1 MTLDYE
7 THKDDIQLSYSDGMY
22 SALQNI
28 PFYKHVKPTMLPFI
42 GTDYDDSTNKVLL
55 VCKSFA
61 VPRVKTQGVQLN
73 EDPDIWYR
81 AKKEEMEKFFRL
93 DDPEVE
99 NNDEDKFKVHGWLE
113 AIYHLTN
120 ENKGWVWWKLVN
132 AILGIKDKPFQDSPQ
147 DKYEQK
153 KRNSVYKHLALM
165 NYFTRPA
172 TGNAKNLNIRKKDRQ
187 ESYKA
192 FKKTVEAL
200 DPQFIFIFGKDAGNA
215 FEGSKKKDK
224 EFIAYLNDKNICY
237 KNPYS
242 PSHRGYWAQPDGKQL
257 FLQTLP
263 QDWM

>member
-1 MTLDYE
+1 M
-7 THKDDIQLSYSDGMY
+7 DIDSFKLTIHDMP
-22 SALQNI
+22 LHMPNI
-28 PFYKHVKPTMLPFI
+28 PLVGKYYFKSKK
-42 GTDYDDSTNKVLL
+42 KVLL
-55 VCKSFA
+55 VCKCFSAPPFD
-61 VPRVKTQGVQLN
+61 KKDSHKQIN
-73 EDPDIWYR
+73 ETPEKWYY
-81 AKKEEMEKFFRL
+81 A
-93 DDPEVE
+93 
-99 NNDEDKFKVHGWLE
+99 EDKDMKKFLTHTVPGKPEDQVWGWLQ
-113 AIYHLTN
+113 ANNHLTN
-120 ENKGWVWWKLVN
+120 ENRGWVWSKLVN

-215 FEGSKKKDK
+215 FEGSKKKDT

-242 PSHRGYWAQPDGKQL
+242 PNHRGYWAQPDGKQL